1 MPIAVENRRIDLE
14 SLVSDTDEKFSIPLR
29 FGLGAGLYFEY
40 FRRPNDL
47 PSHFIIGFNRHLN
60 TNLTA
65 RSAQYQNGNARDAIR
80 DALRENALLFNLD
93 RAPTTALMG
102 MEMLAE
108 HLADFQMI
116 PDWQTCLRDMHVEI
130 TATDSCYRRIYL
142 SFLQEIQTL
151 VDATNLITEL
161 SEIADEWDALASQI
175 TLARND
181 SAQLERAS
189 RLLRR
194 IAFREEHF
202 WGQVLDL

>member
-1 MPIAVENRRIDLE
+1 MPIAVENRRIDLA

-40 FRRPNDL
+40 FRRPNKS
-47 PSHFIIGFNRHLN
+47 PSHFIIGFNR
-60 TNLTA
+60 NLDANLAA
-65 RSAQYQNGNARDAIR
+65 RIAQTQKGNARDAIH

-108 HLADFQMI
+108 QLADFQTI
-116 PDWQTCLRDMHVEI
+116 PDWQTCLRDMRVEI
-130 TATDSCYRRIYL
+130 TATDSAYRRIYL

-151 VDATNLITEL
+151 VNTTNLWTEL
-161 SEIADEWDALASQI
+161 SQIADEWDALAAQF
-175 TLARND
+175 TLAMND
-181 SAQLERAS
+181 SSQLERAS

-202 WGQVLDL
+202 WGKVLAL